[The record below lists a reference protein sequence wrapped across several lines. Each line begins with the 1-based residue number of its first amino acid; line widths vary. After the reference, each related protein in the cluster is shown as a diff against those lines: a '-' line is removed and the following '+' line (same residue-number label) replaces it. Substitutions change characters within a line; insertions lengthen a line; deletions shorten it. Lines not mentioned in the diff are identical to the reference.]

1 MNLQFYL
8 EKLENS
14 DIYKEF
20 MKENPTAFLCS
31 GFFVIDKQINNNQ
44 IHFDFYIPEKNQMF
58 SFKLEDRIE
67 KVPIEIIIEV
77 PEKIP
82 EELDFSFEDV
92 EKLIVEEIIKEK
104 VINKVQRI
112 LLSLQRK
119 ENKNFLVGSIFVSAM
134 AMIKVEIDLSEMKII
149 SFKKKSFFDM
159 IKIVKNKDG

>member
-8 EKLENS
+8 GKLENS
-14 DIYKEF
+14 DVYKEF

-31 GFFVIDKQINNNQ
+31 GFFVIDKQVNNNQ

-67 KVPIEIIIEV
+67 KIPIEVITEV
-77 PEKIP
+77 PERIS
-82 EELDFSFEDV
+82 ENFDFSFEDV
-92 EKLIVEEIIKEK
+92 EKLIAAEIMNKN
-104 VINKVQRI
+104 VTNKVQRI

-119 ENKNFLVGSIFVSAM
+119 ENKNFLIGSIFVSAM
-134 AMIKVEIDLSEMKII
+134 AMIKIEIDLSEMKII

-159 IKIVKNKDG
+159 IKIVKNKD